1 VRALKIERIGPR
13 DRYQFALAG
22 VIDASGARSLDR
34 LLFECQARGAR
45 AVHID
50 FSKVKS
56 ICTLG
61 VTVLARQGKV
71 YEETE
76 RRIHVSG
83 LGGDVRAG
91 LTGVEAI
98 LYEENAPPGSAE
110 GPGAEEARA
119 VPPGPVEPA
128 AIAPEPVA
136 PLAPAAAAPLAPAAA
151 APVESPQADAVSEEP
166 ASTEP
171 DLALLQSKLKRK
183 ILEFRNLFEIA
194 RALNLALDLDEVL
207 NLFGLSV
214 MGQFGV
220 ERLAIFL
227 ADPTREGSLVP
238 RQVRGF
244 AQDHFREFTIS
255 ASMVRAAASE
265 QSFFDLEGLQAPE
278 GSEETIEALKSS
290 GFEWG
295 VALWVRRDL
304 EGVLLFGMR
313 GSRRGFQEDEREL
326 LTTLA
331 HQGAVAISNARYH
344 RMQEERNLGLVRGMM
359 SLIESRDTYAKGS
372 TERVVRYVTAT
383 ARLLDYP
390 RESLK
395 SLIYGAVLRDIGMIT
410 VSHLI
415 LKNPAHL
422 SEEEWA
428 MIRQHPVRGAQI
440 LEEMNL
446 PKEVVEVVMNHH
458 ERWGGEGYPRGIKG
472 TEIPLGARIVS
483 LVDGYVAMTA
493 ERPYRRAL
501 PYEKARQVIAEN
513 WGTPFD
519 PAIVDAF
526 LSVLEKIEKR
536 SRQRGGAPP
545 PPTDP
550 NAPSPKA
557 ELDPLS
563 SGATIPMESRS

>member
-1 VRALKIERIGPR
+1 VKSLKIERVGSR
-13 DRYQFALAG
+13 ERFRFSLEG

-45 AVHID
+45 SVHLD
-50 FSKVKS
+50 FSKITSVS
-56 ICTLG
+56 TLAT
-61 VTVLARQGKV
+61 TVLARQGRV

-83 LGGDVRAG
+83 LGGEVRTA
-91 LTGVEAI
+91 LEGVEAI
-98 LYEENAPPGSAE
+98 LYEVNEA
-110 GPGAEEARA
+110 GAEDEIEATA
-119 VPPGPVEPA
+119 AASGPVVSAPSESLVPA
-128 AIAPEPVA
+128 ALSPSPQ
-136 PLAPAAAAPLAPAAA
+136 PLAPSVVSPAA
-151 APVESPQADAVSEEP
+151 
-166 ASTEP
+166 P
-171 DLALLQSKLKRK
+171 DLASLQSKLKRK

-227 ADPTREGSLVP
+227 ADSQHHGALVP

-244 AQDHFREFTIS
+244 AQDHFRDFRIDP
-255 ASMVRAAASE
+255 AVVRAAAAE
-265 QSFFDLEGLQAPE
+265 RPFFALDA
-278 GSEETIEALKSS
+278 IEAVEGADETVEALRNS

-304 EGVLLFGMR
+304 EGVLLLGVR
-313 GSRRGFQEDEREL
+313 GARRGFQEDERDL

-383 ARLLDYP
+383 ARLLEYP

-428 MIRQHPVRGAQI
+428 LIRQHPARGAQI

-446 PKEVVEVVMNHH
+446 PKEVTEVVLNHH
-458 ERWGGEGYPRGIKG
+458 ERWGGEGYPGGIKG

-519 PAIVDAF
+519 PAIVDVF
-526 LSVLEKIEKR
+526 LAVLEKMEKR
-536 SRQRGGAPP
+536 SRLRNESREAQSDPDAP
-545 PPTDP
+545 T
-550 NAPSPKA
+550 PKA